1 MHTSGYMISLG
12 FDKPDIAKHL
22 WFYIYDEDILSAR
35 VYSPNL
41 KSPDNVPEGCSSLQA
56 EVFWANT
63 TKKPDERIILDN
75 TIKSLVKMGI
85 CEENDI
91 IVKDIRY
98 EKYANVIFDKD
109 IYKNRQVVLDYLSE
123 VGVESIGRFGR
134 WDYLWSHQAF
144 KTGMELT
151 QLNK

>member
-1 MHTSGYMISLG
+1 
-12 FDKPDIAKHL
+12 
-22 WFYIYDEDILSAR
+22 
-35 VYSPNL
+35 
-41 KSPDNVPEGCSSLQA
+41 
-56 EVFWANT
+56 
-63 TKKPDERIILDN
+63 
-75 TIKSLVKMGI
+75 MGI